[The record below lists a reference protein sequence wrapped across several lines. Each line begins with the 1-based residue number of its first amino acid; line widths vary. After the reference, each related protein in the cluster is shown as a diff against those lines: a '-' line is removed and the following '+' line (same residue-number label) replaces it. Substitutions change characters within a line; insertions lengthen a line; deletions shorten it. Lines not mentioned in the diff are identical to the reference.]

1 MNGGSTEMVPELAVL
16 HVSIVNTKLFR
27 NTDSKAQKIIQSLA
41 EFRVLLSML
50 FSGYEVVGSVPL
62 P

>member
-1 MNGGSTEMVPELAVL
+1 MVPELAVL